1 MGSLIE
7 AANLLG
13 SFFYGDTLRFW
24 WRCVVIGAE
33 RFGYVA
39 NAFVTC
45 RPALVTERMS
55 SSPTTDMLG
64 QEEIN

>member
-1 MGSLIE
+1 MGG
-7 AANLLG
+7 AA
-13 SFFYGDTLRFW
+13 
-24 WRCVVIGAE
+24 

-55 SSPTTDMLG
+55 SSPTTDKLG
-64 QEEIN
+64 